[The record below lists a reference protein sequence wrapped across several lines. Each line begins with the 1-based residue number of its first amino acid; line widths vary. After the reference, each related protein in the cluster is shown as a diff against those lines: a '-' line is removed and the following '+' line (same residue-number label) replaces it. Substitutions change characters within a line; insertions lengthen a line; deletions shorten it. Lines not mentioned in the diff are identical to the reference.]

1 MSQLY
6 IYNAVIVHSLELL
19 AALAGALYLKKS
31 QDQSVRLFVIYL
43 WVSFAI
49 EIIGIYPTLVYYN
62 NLGDSCFDNSWLQ
75 VIKNS
80 SFYSNSWL
88 YGIHSYMVVVMIG
101 LYYWRLIKTS
111 TYRVIIKNLIVIY
124 VVFATL
130 YVFFKDK
137 IEFFQKLNYFA
148 EELVILLCVVLYLF
162 ELLKSEKFLNFYH
175 SVHFYIAI
183 GLFIWYLCVM
193 PIFLFDEFFT
203 DVNTLYHDFRILTIL
218 TFNVILY
225 LCFTF
230 GFYYALRN
238 RKALAKSK

>member
-1 MSQLY
+1 MYS
-6 IYNAVIVHSLELL
+6 
-19 AALAGALYLKKS
+19 
-31 QDQSVRLFVIYL
+31 
-43 WVSFAI
+43 
-49 EIIGIYPTLVYYN
+49 IIVYYN
-62 NLGDSCFDNSWLQ
+62 NLSDLCFDNSWLQ
-75 VIKNS
+75 SIKNS

-88 YGIHSYMVVVMIG
+88 YGIHSYVVVVMIG
-101 LYYWRLIKTS
+101 LYYWRLSKTIK
-111 TYRVIIKNLIVIY
+111 YRFIIRNLIVIY
-124 VVFATL
+124 CVFAAL
-130 YVFFKDK
+130 YAVFKDK
-137 IEFFQKLNYFA
+137 IELLEKLNYFV
-148 EELVILLCVVLYLF
+148 EEVVILSCVVLYLF

-175 SVHFYIAI
+175 SVHFYISI

-238 RKALAKSK
+238 RKGLVKSRSL